1 MCEAGTGS
9 GGVVLD
15 GYGGLHPFGGM
26 TLNTSGAPYWNG
38 WDIARSLAL
47 VVNNPTTGGW
57 ELDGYGGIHAFGSA
71 PTINTPA
78 YWSGWDIARA
88 LVVMADNQ
96 SGYLLDGYGG
106 VHQFGPNA
114 PVLSGYPYWG
124 WDIARGLEI
133 HYSSTTGQPDGGWTL
148 DGWGNMHNFGGAP
161 ATANLPYYPNYDQW
175 LRIHKVFNPYGNSD
189 FWAVGRWGIVQP
201 IGNPAGVSF
210 SGAPDWGSWD
220 IERDIVPV
228 NLPFGA
234 AFDTSREFVCPNY
247 NGYSTWCG
255 WDQYA
260 SPPMR
265 GSKSVLF
272 TCSSSGATPGVQL
285 CAHGCQVVSN
295 NYDYCY

>member
-1 MCEAGTGS
+1 MCVNGTAAP
-9 GGVVLD
+9 GGVLLD
-15 GYGGLHPFGGM
+15 GYGNLHPFGGF
-26 TLNTSGAPYWNG
+26 TINTSGNPYWNG

-47 VVNNPTTGGW
+47 EPLSPSQGGW
-57 ELDGYGGIHAFGSA
+57 ELDGWGGIHAFGNA
-71 PTINTPA
+71 PNINTPA

-88 LVVMADNQ
+88 LVVLSDNQ

-133 HYSSTTGQPDGGWTL
+133 HLNVYGIPDGGWTL
-148 DGWGNMHNFGGAP
+148 DGWGNMHNFGAAP

-175 LRIHKVFNPYGNSD
+175 QRIHKTVDGAGNYS
-189 FWAVGRWGIVQP
+189 FYAIGRWGVIQP
-201 IGNPAGVSF
+201 IGSPAGVSL
-210 SGAPDWGSWD
+210 SGIPDWGSWD
-220 IERDIVPV
+220 IVRDIVPV
-228 NLPFGA
+228 NASNAL

-247 NGYSTWCG
+247 NGYATWCG

-265 GSKSVLF
+265 GRTNVLF
-272 TCSSSGATPGVQL
+272 TCGSSGATPGVQL
-285 CAHGCQVVSN
+285 CAHGCTVRQN